1 MLTNVT
7 RTSAASEQCMF
18 DDCDFGQIPFRQTI
32 VVVAIETGMRRGE
45 MLGLV
50 LLDWVA
56 DDRSPRK
63 NTPR

>member
-1 MLTNVT
+1 
-7 RTSAASEQCMF
+7 MF
-18 DDCDFGQIPFRQTI
+18 DDCDLGQIPFRQTI